1 MSPPGEDGATS
12 PLTNPGIDPL
22 VGMVID
28 GRFRIVEPIGKGG
41 MGRVYR
47 ALQQPLN
54 RPVALKVLDYNKGPG
69 KDEGFRK
76 RFLVEAELTAK
87 LKHPNTVVVF
97 DYGCTSD
104 DLYFLA
110 MEYLEGETLAERL
123 RSYGA
128 LPWRRTLA
136 IGQQIAR
143 SLLEAHNLGV
153 VHRDLKPQNV
163 VLLDTADGTDQV
175 KVLDF
180 GLVKSFIK
188 GQELEGRAVTQQGML
203 MGSPPYIAPEQG
215 EHNVADPRSDIYS
228 LGVVLFECLSGKP
241 PFSGNN
247 PMEVILQHVNKAVP
261 ELESPPQLE
270 LLPPPVKALVLK
282 CLAKSPMDR
291 FQTMDEV
298 LAAIDEV
305 VVEFPKPILTPGM
318 GLRAFEN
325 NQRSRLRTAKGVGLV
340 AAVAVLTFTVYALI
354 SSPSRDDETSP
365 VPLPVKAASTAAPSA
380 QPTPTVAVAPIPPTP
395 PLRPLSVIF
404 HIASEPPGATVWMNG
419 ESLGVTP
426 LDIPVAPGPEGRAE
440 AEVTLKQNGYA
451 PLTMKAAGMGPRLE
465 LMQNLQP
472 LPKSAAGK
480 VAAKS
485 ASAPMAKTP
494 KRGKKSGAKL
504 GDDEPLSAPA
514 SSNKSVLKRPIP

>member
-1 MSPPGEDGATS
+1 MPHPGEDGATS

-54 RPVALKVLDYNKGPG
+54 RPVALKVLDYKQGPG

-128 LPWRRTLA
+128 LPWRRALT

-203 MGSPPYIAPEQG
+203 MGSPVYIAPEQG
-215 EHNVADPRSDIYS
+215 EHNVSDPRSDIYS

-241 PFSGNN
+241 PFSGSN
-247 PMEVILQHVNKAVP
+247 PMEVILQHVNKPVP

-270 LLPPPVKALVLK
+270 LLPAPVKALVTK

-318 GLRAFEN
+318 GLRAFESE
-325 NQRSRLRTAKGVGLV
+325 QRSRLRTAKGAGIA
-340 AAVAVLTFTVYALI
+340 AAVAVLTFAAYALI
-354 SSPSRDDETSP
+354 SSSSRGDETGP
-365 VPLPVKAASTAAPSA
+365 VPLPVKTVSVTAQSEMPL
-380 QPTPTVAVAPIPPTP
+380 TVAVAPAPPTP

-404 HIASEPPGATVWMNG
+404 HIASEPPGATVWLNG
-419 ESLGVTP
+419 ESVGVTP
-426 LDIPVAPGPEGRAE
+426 LDIPIAPGPGGRAM
-440 AEVTLKQNGYA
+440 AEVTLKQNGFV
-451 PLTMKAAGMGPRLE
+451 PLTMSAAGMGPRIE
-465 LMQNLQP
+465 LMQKLQP
-472 LPKSAAGK
+472 LAKSAPAK
-480 VAAKS
+480 V
-485 ASAPMAKTP
+485 ASAPMAKAS
-494 KRGKKSGAKL
+494 KRGKKSGTKL
-504 GDDEPLSAPA
+504 GDDEPLSAPV
-514 SSNKSVLKRPIP
+514 STKSVLKRPIP